1 MEPEPRPATWR
12 WWRYALSVAVLG
24 TVLIGAG
31 YAIDSLLTPS
41 SGQGPL
47 MGGPV
52 GTHLQNP
59 GTTLHMVFNGPTPAT
74 PVRLYFSGADG
85 TLGQFWSEGG
95 VTSDLEGDLI
105 EGTFHVVIPAKA
117 PCSTCDPEVVPPG
130 PLRCEGTVEIGPAG
144 SYNMM
149 TVTFAADGSCAIVSP
164 S

>member
-1 MEPEPRPATWR
+1 MEPEPGPTRWP

-24 TVLIGAG
+24 TVFISAG
-31 YAIDSLLTPS
+31 YAIDSLLTRS
-41 SGQGPL
+41 SAQGPL

-59 GTTLHMVFNGPTPAT
+59 GTRLHMVFNGPTPAT
-74 PVRLYFSGADG
+74 PVRLYFSGVDG
-85 TLGQFWSEGG
+85 TLGQFWSDGG

-105 EGTFHVVIPAKA
+105 EGTFHVVIPANA

-144 SYNMM
+144 SHSKM

>member
-1 MEPEPRPATWR
+1 MTWPRWL
-12 WWRYALSVAVLG
+12 RYALSVAVVG

-31 YAIDSLLTPS
+31 YAIGSLLTPS
-41 SGQGPL
+41 SGGIR
-47 MGGPV
+47 GPV

-74 PVRLYFSGADG
+74 PVRLYFSGVDG
-85 TLGQFWSEGG
+85 TQGQFWSEGG

-105 EGTFHVVIPAKA
+105 EGTFHVVIPANA

-144 SYNMM
+144 SYNEM

>member
-1 MEPEPRPATWR
+1 
-12 WWRYALSVAVLG
+12 LG
-24 TVLIGAG
+24 TVFSAA
-31 YAIDSLLTPS
+31 YAIYSLLTPS
-41 SGQGPL
+41 SGQGPVT
-47 MGGPV
+47 GGPV
-52 GTHLQNP
+52 GGTRLQNP

-74 PVRLYFSGADG
+74 PVRLYFSGVDG

-105 EGTFHVVIPAKA
+105 EGTFHVVIPANP

-144 SYNMM
+144 SYNKM
-149 TVTFAADGSCAIVSP
+149 TVTFAADGNCAIVSP